1 MTPMKLETDIAGNK
15 SLWFF
20 LKNWKYKFYKK
31 KPTQMSGL
39 FNCEYLKT

>member
-31 KPTQMSGL
+31 KAHSNEWA
-39 FNCEYLKT
+39 F